1 MKQLQKKLNPSI
13 VETILAAK
21 KHEGWRKVA
30 EILSGPR
37 RKSIDFNLQEISKN
51 AKEGENI
58 LIPGK
63 VLSQGEI
70 DKKIKIVA
78 FSIESEVLSFRK
90 KPESVKIPKRSIRVN
105 FLSNSIPIFL
115 KKSTSIEQQE
125 TNVEFT

>member
-1 MKQLQKKLNPSI
+1 MKSKTKIMKQLQRKLNPVV

-21 KHEGWRKVA
+21 KHDSWKRVA
-30 EILSGPR
+30 GILSGPR

-63 VLSQGEI
+63 VLSQGEV

-78 FSIESEVLSFRK
+78 LSFSSKAKEKLSKSKNEILTIVEEIK
-90 KPESVKIPKRSIRVN
+90 KNPGAKDLRIMVK
-105 FLSNSIPIFL
+105 
-115 KKSTSIEQQE
+115 
-125 TNVEFT
+125 

>member
-1 MKQLQKKLNPSI
+1 MKSKTKIMKQLQRKLNPSI

-21 KHEGWRKVA
+21 KHENWIKVA
-30 EILSGPR
+30 EILSEPR

-70 DKKIKIVA
+70 NKKIKIVA
-78 FSIESEVLSFRK
+78 LGFSSKAKEKLSKSKNEILTIVEEIK
-90 KPESVKIPKRSIRVN
+90 KNPGAKGLRIMVK
-105 FLSNSIPIFL
+105 
-115 KKSTSIEQQE
+115 
-125 TNVEFT
+125 

>member
-1 MKQLQKKLNPSI
+1 MKQLQRKLNPVV

-21 KHEGWRKVA
+21 KHDSWKRVA
-30 EILSGPR
+30 GILSGPR

-70 DKKIKIVA
+70 EKKIKIVA
-78 FSIESEVLSFRK
+78 LGFSSKAKEKLSKSKNEILTIVEEIK
-90 KPESVKIPKRSIRVN
+90 KNPGAKDLRIMVK
-105 FLSNSIPIFL
+105 
-115 KKSTSIEQQE
+115 
-125 TNVEFT
+125 

>member
-1 MKQLQKKLNPSI
+1 MKSKTKIMKQLQKKLNPMV

-21 KHEGWRKVA
+21 KHENWRKVA

-78 FSIESEVLSFRK
+78 LGFSSKAKEKLSKSKNEILTIVEEIK
-90 KPESVKIPKRSIRVN
+90 KNPGAKDLRIMVK
-105 FLSNSIPIFL
+105 
-115 KKSTSIEQQE
+115 
-125 TNVEFT
+125 